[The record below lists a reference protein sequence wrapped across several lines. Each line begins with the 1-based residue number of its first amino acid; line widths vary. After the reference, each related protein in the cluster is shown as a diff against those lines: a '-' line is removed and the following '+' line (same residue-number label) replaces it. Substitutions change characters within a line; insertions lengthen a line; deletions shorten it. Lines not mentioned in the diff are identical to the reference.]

1 MSSDPKEPTEE
12 PATAEEAKD
21 ESPPEKIGML
31 DAIIGD
37 SYNQREVQF
46 VMAAAVLGA
55 VNNGFINGVTLSG
68 LLATNWIV
76 EDDTEGWFLNP
87 NNAMVSGVAG
97 YVTNNATFL
106 VSDPSQWPQYIYA
119 LSMFLSYMAGATLV
133 TLISPKAKAYA
144 IAPGYS
150 ICWILGGTMLLA
162 ASMLSVHGYP
172 TRGIWHLC
180 IAANGVQNGVASVYS
195 ANLIRCTLT
204 GAITDIGLIIGQ
216 LIRRGKSEK
225 TARGTILA
233 VIVVSFW
240 VGGLI
245 AYPAVRAFESY
256 TLIINAILFYLVGVI
271 NVVYLVYSLN
281 LSFAQAIG
289 GNWDWTTV
297 LNKIQPSGTKED
309 MLKLFDTLDDDG
321 GGSLSMYELEKGLEG
336 KVTPQELKTLVIA
349 ADEDGDG
356 EISKQEWVN
365 LVEQLFIVDE
375 S

>member
-1 MSSDPKEPTEE
+1 MSSDPKKPTEE
-12 PATAEEAKD
+12 PTTTEEAKD
-21 ESPPEKIGML
+21 ESPPEKMGML
-31 DAIIGD
+31 DSIIGD
-37 SYNQREVQF
+37 TYDQREVQF

-68 LLATNWIV
+68 LLATNWDV
-76 EDDTEGWFLNP
+76 KNDDTSFFLNP
-87 NNAMVSGVAG
+87 QSAMVSGVAG

-106 VSDPSQWPQYIYA
+106 VSSTWDKYVFN
-119 LSMFLSYMAGATLV
+119 LCMFLSYTGGATLV
-133 TLISPKAKAYA
+133 TLISPKAKPYA

-162 ASMLSVHGYP
+162 ASMLSVYGYP
-172 TRGIWHLC
+172 TLGIWHLC
-180 IAANGVQNGVASVYS
+180 IAANGVQNGVSSVYS

-204 GAITDIGLIIGQ
+204 GAMTDIGLILGQ
-216 LIRRGKSEK
+216 VIRRGKSEK
-225 TARGTILA
+225 LARGTVLA
-233 VIVVSFW
+233 VIVISFW

-245 AYPAVRAFESY
+245 SYSAVRAFQSY
-256 TLIINAILFYLVGVI
+256 TLIINAVLFYLVGVI

-297 LNKIQPSGTKED
+297 LNKIQPSGSKED
-309 MLKLFDTLDDDG
+309 MLELFDILDDDD

-336 KVTPQELKTLVIA
+336 KVTAQELKTLVIA

-356 EISKQEWVN
+356 EISKQEWEN